1 MGIKELEKEIHF
13 GDTDELHRL
22 VLFNS
27 NHFYDD
33 VITQL
38 QKATG
43 YDIIQCEQ
51 IAIIAHTKGKAVV
64 KSGEIE
70 ELNQINSVLKEIN
83 LITEI
88 V

>member
-1 MGIKELEKEIHF
+1 MAIKELEIEVHF
-13 GDTDELHRL
+13 GDTDEMRRL
-22 VLFNS
+22 ILYNS

-43 YDIIQCEQ
+43 YDTIQCEQ

-64 KSGEIE
+64 KSGEMD

-83 LITEI
+83 LVTEI
-88 V
+88 I